1 VNRRATVAGVVLA
14 AVLGAAAIVAWNRV
28 GGGEST
34 RAAEGQPLA
43 ARADMA
49 PRRVFFGDTVTAEVE
64 VELDPDRVDPDS
76 VRLRV
81 DFSPWRQVSE
91 PRRVRQDGDTTT
103 LSTTFVLRCLTLPCI
118 SPDEDVIDHNFPP
131 AQVTYT
137 ARGGLG
143 AEPPESVA
151 APWPRVE
158 GRARYSSR
166 VAQAASGA
174 GWEADLVSLPE
185 LTFSVAPAVL
195 IALLLAAGVLLAVA
209 GALLVRRLLPHR
221 AAQRTSP
228 PPAARPEREL
238 TPLER
243 ALALLE
249 DPARVNGAGD
259 QRRALELVAA
269 VLTERGERSLG
280 RTARALAWSAP
291 VPGVEETSS
300 VAERTRSALA
310 EELHETPE

>member
-1 VNRRATVAGVVLA
+1 MNRRATVAGVVLA
-14 AVLGAAAIVAWNRV
+14 AVLSVAAIVVWNRV

-34 RAAEGQPLA
+34 RAAEGQPLT

-49 PRRVFFGDTVTAEVE
+49 PRRVFFGDTVTAVVE
-64 VELDPDRVDPDS
+64 VELDPDRVEPDS

-81 DFSPWRQVSE
+81 DFSPWRQVGE
-91 PRRVRQDGDTTT
+91 PRRVREDGDTTT
-103 LSTTFVLRCLTLPCI
+103 LSTTYVLRCLTLPCI

-131 AQVTYT
+131 AQVTY
-137 ARGGLG
+137 RVPGGVG
-143 AEPPESVA
+143 AEPPASVA

-174 GWEADLVSLPE
+174 GWEADLVSLPK

-195 IALLLAAGVLLAVA
+195 IALLLVAGVLLAVT
-209 GALLVRRLLPHR
+209 GGLLVRRLLPHR
-221 AAQRTSP
+221 AQRTSP
-228 PPAARPEREL
+228 PPAARPTPEP

-269 VLTERGERSLG
+269 VLIEHGEPRLG

-291 VPGVEETSS
+291 VPGFEETSS

-310 EELHETPE
+310 EELHETTE